1 MLIPKE
7 GEASPLTKHR
17 RGYISPKALDLEVVV
32 IDVLHKNKNM
42 ISKAPPTGESIF
54 DYLQPHKRRNAHS

>member
-1 MLIPKE
+1 MLIPNE
-7 GEASPLTKHR
+7 GEKA
-17 RGYISPKALDLEVVV
+17 RGGGSIFPMELDLEVVV